1 MIESE
6 VVLLLLHFKI
16 LIQGHLFTR
25 FVQKMTRPVKNY
37 KSINVK
43 VEEFGVGFGFPMW
56 VLLTVLFEYHVHKVF
71 YVGDVTF
78 QLYVQRCVGEESR
91 GRRQLLR
98 REKKSLEE
106 SIVVAVA
113 DLVQP
118 LLLVMQHHR
127 CSLLVA

>member
-37 KSINVK
+37 KSIINVK

-56 VLLTVLFEYHVHKVF
+56 VLLTVYYLNIMYIKF
-71 YVGDVTF
+71 
-78 QLYVQRCVGEESR
+78 SMW
-91 GRRQLLR
+91 
-98 REKKSLEE
+98 
-106 SIVVAVA
+106 
-113 DLVQP
+113 
-118 LLLVMQHHR
+118 VMQ
-127 CSLLVA
+127 LFNFMFKDV